1 MNDCVRAPTS
11 SDGDARPRERAT
23 TRIVTHL
30 DKSYPAAPSDP
41 LDGIVA
47 CSVIFFTRS
56 ASSPRIVAIGLFVV
70 VVVVVGLGLANE
82 GRRNNARAMERVVV
96 RTRVA
101 VVAED
106 ARCGVRHCMNEF
118 VRRRRTRRTDADRGT
133 NDTTRR
139 DTKHWSR
146 APSVEE

>member
-1 MNDCVRAPTS
+1 M
-11 SDGDARPRERAT
+11 
-23 TRIVTHL
+23 VTHL

-70 VVVVVGLGLANE
+70 VVVVVGGLANE

-96 RTRVA
+96 HTRVA

-106 ARCGVRHCMNEF
+106 ARCGVRN
-118 VRRRRTRRTDADRGT
+118 
-133 NDTTRR
+133 
-139 DTKHWSR
+139 
-146 APSVEE
+146 

>member
-1 MNDCVRAPTS
+1 MNDCDRAPTS
-11 SDGDARPRERAT
+11 SDGDARARERAT
-23 TRIVTHL
+23 RHVVAHL

-70 VVVVVGLGLANE
+70 VVVVGLANE
-82 GRRNNARAMERVVV
+82 GRRKSARAMERVVV
-96 RTRVA
+96 HARVA

-106 ARCGVRHCMNEF
+106 ARCGVRNGKE
-118 VRRRRTRRTDADRGT
+118 R
-133 NDTTRR
+133 
-139 DTKHWSR
+139 KK
-146 APSVEE
+146 